1 MSRTLQLAIPLGSGP
16 SEAVSIGAAERETG
30 LSKDTLRIWERR
42 YGFPQPG
49 RDANGERIYPT
60 EQVEKLRLIRRL
72 MERGL
77 RPGKII
83 SLDLNALESLSPQS
97 TPPGQVRED
106 LTLFLDLLRDHNVAE
121 FRHQLSQALMRQGL
135 RHFVLDTVVPL
146 NDRVRD
152 SWMRGELE
160 LFEEHLY
167 AEQIQGTL
175 RSAIHSIQHEGRT
188 PRVLLAT
195 FTSESRALLVMEALC
210 WVEGTICFALG
221 PDTPCRE
228 IARAATAHEADIVG
242 LAFST
247 FTQEVIS
254 GLLELRALIPR
265 GIPMWASGNHLPRT
279 KKPAQGVEIL
289 YEMNRVPALL
299 QQWRSSRGL

>member
-1 MSRTLQLAIPLGSGP
+1 LPRTLQLAIPLASGP
-16 SEAVSIGAAERETG
+16 TEAVGIGAAERETG

-49 RDANGERIYPT
+49 RDANGERIYPA

-77 RPGKII
+77 RPGKIVT
-83 SLDLNALESLSPQS
+83 LDLNALESLGPQS
-97 TPPGQVRED
+97 APSAQGRKD
-106 LTLFLDLLRDHNVAE
+106 LALFLDLLRDHNVAE
-121 FRHQLSQALMRQGL
+121 FRRQLAQALMRQGL

-152 SWMRGELE
+152 SWMSGELE

-175 RSAIHSIQHEGRT
+175 RSAIHSIQNEGRT

-210 WVEGTICFALG
+210 CVEGTICFALG

-247 FTQEVIS
+247 FSQDVVT
-254 GLLELRALIPR
+254 GLSELRALIPR
-265 GIPMWASGNHLPRT
+265 GIAVWASGNHLTRT
-279 KKPAQGVEIL
+279 KKPPHGIEVL

-299 QQWRSSRGL
+299 QQWRSNRGL